1 MGMILPLLYLGV
13 GFGLALLLPER
24 WGTRL
29 KEEASTLMTRWI
41 IPAVI
46 IYTVATSRPE
56 LFFVAASTMVLML
69 LGVLG
74 AGRITGDPVQK
85 LAFVYLNAGLFGIPV
100 VAGFWGEEAVRVYI
114 GAYIGNSIMG
124 NILGTSLLR
133 GDSKGDSGAGDSGTG
148 DNPAPDTQAPRS
160 HNGTLRTALHGL
172 RTSPPVIA
180 VVVGL
185 LCLPAGPFLSLHG
198 AGFYR
203 VLTWVFSFIGLIVLG
218 MWLGT
223 AKLHRADLTRAVG
236 WALLRAGLVSVY
248 SIGVLALARWAHDTA
263 GIHFDQLL
271 THPQVLFILGVLPP
285 AANIVILETHYRHE
299 GTAAPVIAAGA
310 VVSVGLIALA
320 VPILQLTFS
329 S

>member
-248 SIGVLALARWAHDTA
+248 SVAVLALARWAHDTA

>member
-1 MGMILPLLYLGV
+1 MGMIIPLLYLSLGI
-13 GFGLALLLPER
+13 GLALLLPER

-85 LAFVYLNAGLFGIPV
+85 LAFVYLNAGLFGIPM
-100 VAGFWGEEAVRVYI
+100 VAGLWGEEAVRVYI

-148 DNPAPDTQAPRS
+148 DNPAPDTQASRS
-160 HNGTLRTALHGL
+160 HNGTLRTVLQGL

-218 MWLGT
+218 MWLGA
-223 AKLHRADLTRAVG
+223 AKLHRADLIRAAG
-236 WALLRAGLVSVY
+236 WALLRAVLVSVY
-248 SIGVLALARWAHDTA
+248 SVAVLALARWAHDTA

-271 THPQVLFILGVLPP
+271 AHPQVLFILGVLPP

-320 VPILQLTFS
+320 VPILQLVFS
-329 S
+329 N

>member
-1 MGMILPLLYLGV
+1 MGIILPLIYLGL
-13 GFGLALLLPER
+13 GLGLSLLLPER

-29 KEEASTLMTRWI
+29 KEGASTLLTRWI

-74 AGRITGDPVQK
+74 AGRITRDPVQK

-133 GDSKGDSGAGDSGTG
+133 GDARGDSGENSS
-148 DNPAPDTQAPRS
+148 P
-160 HNGTLRTALHGL
+160 RTATAASHLATVRRVLQGL

-180 VVVGL
+180 VVIGL
-185 LCLPAGPFLSLHG
+185 LCLPAGPILSQHG

-203 VLTWVFSFIGLIVLG
+203 VLTWVFSFIGMIVLG
-218 MWLGT
+218 MWLGA
-223 AKLHRADLTRAVG
+223 AKLHRADLARAAG

-248 SIGVLALARWAHDTA
+248 SVGVLALARWAHDTA
-263 GIHFDQLL
+263 GVHFDQLL
-271 THPQVLFILGVLPP
+271 AHPQVLFILAVLPP

-310 VVSVGLIALA
+310 VVSVGMIALA
-320 VPILQLTFS
+320 VPILQLVFAS
-329 S
+329 